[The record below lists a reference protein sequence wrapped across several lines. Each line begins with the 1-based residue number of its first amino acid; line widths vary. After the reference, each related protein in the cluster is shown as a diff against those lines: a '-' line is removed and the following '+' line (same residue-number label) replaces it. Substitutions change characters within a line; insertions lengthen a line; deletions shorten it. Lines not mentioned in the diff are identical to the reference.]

1 MSEQRGRGRPSH
13 RAAVHRLIQARGEIE
28 LTAIADELVISLKTV
43 QRQCAA
49 LVERGVV
56 ELRGEGPQTRALDA
70 EQEGANKPRP
80 PYYALLGVSEERC
93 YPDVLLDAL
102 FDRAMTEAALG
113 FDAADL
119 VEAFYVLLY
128 WAEEYLD
135 EGHDAWV
142 KGHTPKAP
150 ISADR
155 PLLLRLVQAAC
166 DAAEEVKGSLR
177 DGDQRFSVAHRL
189 GEALG
194 RLPGH
199 LRAADLVSIPD
210 LNVRAIVDGL
220 LTLDEFRHLEGRR
233 IELAWKSV
241 HTATCGKA
249 ILGKAAKVSQRE
261 IDLWPEAA
269 GPAPW
274 WRITLALDLWL
285 GATASQRERLVHHE
299 LMHCDVDDQKP
310 AIRRHDVEEFVLS
323 ARRYGADSEEQTNLV
338 NALQSAVDRRENLV
352 GILTGTKM
360 GGA

>member
-1 MSEQRGRGRPSH
+1 MAEGRTGRPSH

-28 LTAIADELVISLKTV
+28 LSVIADELDISVKTV

-49 LVERGVV
+49 LAERGLV
-56 ELRGEGPQTRALDA
+56 ELRGEGAQARALDA
-70 EQEGANKPRP
+70 EQQGANKPRP

-102 FDRAMTEAALG
+102 FDRALIEASLG
-113 FDAADL
+113 FDAGDMI
-119 VEAFYVLLY
+119 EAFYVLLY

-142 KGHTPKAP
+142 KGHTAKAP
-150 ISADR
+150 IPADR

-177 DGDQRFSVAHRL
+177 EGDQRFAVAYRL

-199 LRAADLVSIPD
+199 LRSADLVSIRD
-210 LNVRAIVDGL
+210 LDVRAILDGL
-220 LTLDEFRHLEGRR
+220 LALDEFRHLESRR

-241 HTATCGKA
+241 HAATCGKA
-249 ILGKAAKVSQRE
+249 ILGRAAKVSQRE

-285 GATASQRERLVHHE
+285 GATPDQRARLVHHE
-299 LMHCDVDDQKP
+299 LMHCAVDDAKP
-310 AIRRHDVEEFVLS
+310 VIRRHDVEEFVIT
-323 ARRYGADSEEQTNLV
+323 ARRYGADSEEQVDLV
-338 NALQSAVDRRENLV
+338 NALQQATDRTENLLGV
-352 GILTGTKM
+352 LSETKV